1 MTDTTKGAPPTQ
13 PVMAWPAL
21 QIGTT
26 PTASEIA
33 LPLEEP
39 LEIAINGQRVTTLM
53 RLPGHERELAVG
65 FCISEGLIRA
75 FGAIHIVQH
84 CGQAGQSAAPPSTGE
99 LSRNRVLIQA
109 RPDGVHLDA
118 LYEVARLIR
127 SGCGA
132 TGRTD
137 LVGSGLSAVKSELS
151 VSADLLLRAKR
162 ALRQAQRVHGHT
174 GGVHTAAIFDDR
186 GSLVV
191 AREDIG
197 RHNAV
202 DKALGHCLMG
212 DVALKNKLL
221 VSTGRASY
229 EMVAKAIRLGIPIM
243 ATVSACTS
251 LAAQLAEEY
260 NLTLVGYLRGER
272 MTIYTCPERV
282 VGAAPS

>member
-1 MTDTTKGAPPTQ
+1 MTETMKGPLPPQ

-21 QIGTT
+21 QIGAT
-26 PTASEIA
+26 PTQSEIA

-39 LEIAINGQRVTTLM
+39 LEIAINGQGVATLM

-65 FCISEGLIRA
+65 FCVSEGLISA
-75 FGAIHIVQH
+75 FGAIDIVQH
-84 CGQAGQSAAPPSTGE
+84 CSQGDQSATPSSTGDP
-99 LSRNRVLIQA
+99 SRNRVLIRA
-109 RPDGVHLDA
+109 HPDAVHLDA

-132 TGRTD
+132 TRRAD
-137 LVGSGLSAVKSELS
+137 LEGSGLSTVKSELS
-151 VSADLLLRAKR
+151 VSVGLLLRAKR

-174 GGVHTAAIFDDR
+174 GGVHSAAIFDDR
-186 GSLVV
+186 GGLVV

-202 DKALGHCLMG
+202 DKVLGHCLMG
-212 DVALKNKLL
+212 GILLKNKLL

-229 EMVAKAIRLGIPIM
+229 EMAAKAIRLGIPIM

-260 NLTLVGYLRGER
+260 DLTLVGYLRGKR
-272 MTIYTCPERV
+272 MTVYTCPDRV
-282 VGAAPS
+282 AGAVSP